1 MSPFLKRV
9 KTVPVLLCSGTD
21 QLSHNAKN
29 SNNFDVMFKRQLI
42 WWYRDNCWSPLLSN
56 AFIRICKNRINCN
69 RIEDF
74 LTIAYQNGNA
84 LWKWHWIHLHR
95 VHKFTTPC
103 HENSA
108 THVIHLSFLVGLQKF
123 VSGKKQYHVLLR
135 FRAVDIWKY
144 VSMIPGSKTF
154 GSSIFGH
161 ESSDSSLFCKAM
173 ANSCECTRLSPI
185 TTHLF
190 KCYNFLLRYI
200 FM

>member
-9 KTVPVLLCSGTD
+9 KQSQSYYAQEQINWVIMLKIQIISMWCLKDSWSD
-21 QLSHNAKN
+21 
-29 SNNFDVMFKRQLI
+29 DV
-42 WWYRDNCWSPLLSN
+42 DNCWSPLLSN

-84 LWKWHWIHLHR
+84 LKKWHWIHLHR

-123 VSGKKQYHVLLR
+123 VSGKNNIMFSYAFGLLIFENMYLWFRVLKHLGVR
-135 FRAVDIWKY
+135 TSLIWY
-144 VSMIPGSKTF
+144 SDTNQAIRHYSVRQWQILVSARG
-154 GSSIFGH
+154 
-161 ESSDSSLFCKAM
+161 
-173 ANSCECTRLSPI
+173 
-185 TTHLF
+185 
-190 KCYNFLLRYI
+190 
-200 FM
+200 

>member
-29 SNNFDVMFKRQLI
+29 SNNFDMMLKRQLI

-84 LWKWHWIHLHR
+84 LKKWHWIHLHR

-123 VSGKKQYHVLLR
+123 VSGKNNIMFSYAFGLLIFENMYLWFRVLKHLVVR
-135 FRAVDIWKY
+135 TSLIWY
-144 VSMIPGSKTF
+144 SDTNQAIRHYSVRQWQILVSARG
-154 GSSIFGH
+154 
-161 ESSDSSLFCKAM
+161 
-173 ANSCECTRLSPI
+173 
-185 TTHLF
+185 
-190 KCYNFLLRYI
+190 
-200 FM
+200 